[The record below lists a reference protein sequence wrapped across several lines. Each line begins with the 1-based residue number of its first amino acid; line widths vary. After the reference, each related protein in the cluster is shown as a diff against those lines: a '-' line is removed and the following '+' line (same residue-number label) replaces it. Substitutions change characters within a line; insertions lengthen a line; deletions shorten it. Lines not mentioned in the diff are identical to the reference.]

1 MTLPN
6 GAQPIIDARKRGLKP
21 SELIIVSMIGPTGEN
36 NQTVYVNPD
45 AAYDWRWA
53 VGLQICVFVNA
64 QTKDKAKAVL
74 LALGREYPTFLA
86 LWNVDLFRG
95 AQVWAL
101 PVVDDIE
108 KPKSQWRH
116 RLDFLP
122 WFEFQNHDFA
132 WRP

>member
-36 NQTVYVNPD
+36 NQTVYVNPN

-53 VGLQICVFVNA
+53 VGLQLCVFVNA
-64 QTKDKAKAVL
+64 QTRIRPRRYCWRWGVST
-74 LALGREYPTFLA
+74 PTFLA

-108 KPKSQWRH
+108 KPKVAVAAS
-116 RLDFLP
+116 
-122 WFEFQNHDFA
+122 A
-132 WRP
+132 